1 MCVTIILT
9 IMCAVCFSLLLS
21 VFVNRSFPQILAK
34 FDSTTCGGLVNI
46 GVFVEKKHT
55 KKPDC
60 EKADVVGGDHLF
72 MFRLSSR

>member
-1 MCVTIILT
+1 MNKKMCVTIILT

-46 GVFVEKKHT
+46 GVFVEKNTQKNRT
-55 KKPDC
+55 VKKR
-60 EKADVVGGDHLF
+60 
-72 MFRLSSR
+72 MLSEVIICSCLG